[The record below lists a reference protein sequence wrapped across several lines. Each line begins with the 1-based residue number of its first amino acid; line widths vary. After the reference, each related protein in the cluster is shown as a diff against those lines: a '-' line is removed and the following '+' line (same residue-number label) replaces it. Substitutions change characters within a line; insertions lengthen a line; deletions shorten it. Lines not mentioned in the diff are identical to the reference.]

1 MTTTTT
7 TTEGAKKMD
16 AKKITNKHKG
26 INVFFGRKA
35 LYGIKYDWIDAWN
48 GFAGGDGDA
57 STPGTNKSSST
68 AAAFFLL
75 VRSFCRC
82 FHSHWSLLRAELFSC
97 RFDCGLDK
105 GIFDL
110 NLWDDSPNFCAS
122 AWIFGGEFHF
132 QKLIECRPGKD
143 NRLGGMKWGIRS
155 FAIWWPF

>member
-1 MTTTTT
+1 MTTT
-7 TTEGAKKMD
+7 TTEG

-57 STPGTNKSSST
+57 STPGSNKSSST

-97 RFDCGLDK
+97 RLDK

-110 NLWDDSPNFCAS
+110 NFRIWRLREICGMVLLIFDAS